1 MTIKQKICVIGAGGW
16 GRNHINTLNKLN
28 CLYGIID
35 TDKSIL
41 NTYQDINSYCK
52 FFNNIDSSFD
62 EDFDGY
68 IIATPAETHYHIA
81 KKLISHS
88 KNILI
93 EKPVCLTSKHANEL
107 YSLSIQNNSF
117 IMGGHLLLFHPAF
130 LKIKELIE
138 DNKIGDIVYMYS
150 NRLNFGK
157 VRSHENATWSLAP
170 HDLSLL
176 LLFCNSFPNKISY
189 DGFEL
194 LGRNIEDSSISSFIF
209 PNNIGAH
216 IFVSWIH
223 PFKEHRFVVIGKK
236 GMLSYEDSSE
246 KKEILFYDK
255 TVNRDKFMTLNDKGS
270 VAIEYDKGYPL
281 DAQLNFFMKS
291 ISEKSSDL
299 SNFELSVN
307 VIKILENLKEN

>member
-68 IIATPAETHYHIA
+68 IIATPAETHYYIA

-130 LKIKELIE
+130 LKIKELL
-138 DNKIGDIVYMYS
+138 KIIK
-150 NRLNFGK
+150 L
-157 VRSHENATWSLAP
+157 
-170 HDLSLL
+170 
-176 LLFCNSFPNKISY
+176 
-189 DGFEL
+189 
-194 LGRNIEDSSISSFIF
+194 
-209 PNNIGAH
+209 
-216 IFVSWIH
+216 
-223 PFKEHRFVVIGKK
+223 
-236 GMLSYEDSSE
+236 
-246 KKEILFYDK
+246 EI
-255 TVNRDKFMTLNDKGS
+255 
-270 VAIEYDKGYPL
+270 
-281 DAQLNFFMKS
+281 
-291 ISEKSSDL
+291 
-299 SNFELSVN
+299 
-307 VIKILENLKEN
+307 